1 MHELIELFKSLGP
14 PWNMIVLVM
23 LISCIASVVKVIAKQ
38 SRAYASHRAEMNL
51 KRELVERG
59 LSVDEIERVI
69 AARSS
74 TGNDKSC
81 G

>member
-1 MHELIELFKSLGP
+1 MHDLIELLRSLDP

-23 LISCIASVVKVIAKQ
+23 LISCVASVIKVIAKQ

-51 KRELVERG
+51 KRDLVERG
-59 LSVDEIERVI
+59 LSVDEIERII

-74 TGNDKSC
+74 IGTETRC

>member
-1 MHELIELFKSLGP
+1 MNQLVEIFKSLGP

-23 LISCIASVVKVIAKQ
+23 LISCVASIVKVIAKQ
-38 SRAYASHRAEMNL
+38 SQIYASQRAEVNL

-69 AARSS
+69 AAKS
-74 TGNDKSC
+74 TTSRDSRC
-81 G
+81 S